1 MVGNVSR
8 RWPYQPNL
16 ISLESSPA
24 TSSQT
29 EDGVDE
35 YGDEKSKLGHAIF
48 DIEWKEKGS
57 RVYVLQI
64 TDAYGLILVSEPPS
78 PDGSAV
84 FSRIG
89 VSHFVDKVKIRKL
102 AEVKII

>member
-1 MVGNVSR
+1 VST

-16 ISLESSPA
+16 VSLDSSSEK
-24 TSSQT
+24 SSDT
-29 EDGVDE
+29 TDEVDE
-35 YGDEKSKLGHAIF
+35 YGDEKRKLGHAIF

-64 TDAYGLILVSEPPS
+64 TDVYGLLLVLEPLS
-78 PDGSAV
+78 QDGTAV

-89 VSHFVDKVKIRKL
+89 VSHFVDKVKIRNV
-102 AEVKII
+102 AEVKVI